1 MKENEKKGYSMKK
14 RYALTSCTLVE
25 PHIVTDRDEDWV
37 IVSEL
42 PDDVDDYETLI
53 ELDAPLITPLFP
65 DYGFTSFS
73 GRIYVYESL
82 VTAFTIVA
90 GENTEIDMF
99 LLQLEEY
106 IVANEQTIYYIAK
119 HQQPLL
125 EKIAV
130 TYGVTIHI
138 FDLDKCGKND

>member
-1 MKENEKKGYSMKK
+1 MKENEKKGYSVKK
-14 RYALTSCTLVE
+14 RYALASCTLVE

-42 PDDVDDYETLI
+42 PDDVHDYETLI
-53 ELDAPLITPLFP
+53 ELDAPTATLIFL

-73 GRIYVYESL
+73 GRVYVYESV

-90 GENTEIDMF
+90 GESIEIDMF

-125 EKIAV
+125 EKIAA
-130 TYGVTIHI
+130 TYGVSIHI

>member
-1 MKENEKKGYSMKK
+1 MKK
-14 RYALTSCTLVE
+14 RYALAPIPSVK
-25 PHIVTDRDEDWV
+25 PPIVTDRDEDWV

-42 PDDVDDYETLI
+42 PTDVDDYETLI
-53 ELDAPLITPLFP
+53 ELDTPTVMPIFS

-73 GRIYVYESL
+73 GRMYVYAAL
-82 VTAFTIVA
+82 ITAFTIVA
-90 GENTEIDMF
+90 GDKIEIDMF

-125 EKIAV
+125 EKIAA
-130 TYGVTIHI
+130 TYGVSIHI